1 MLMLPWT
8 EILLRLSLAAVFGA
22 AIGIERERKEW
33 SAGMRT
39 HMMVCVG
46 SALMMLVSS
55 FGFADTY
62 GMEDITL
69 DPSRVA
75 AQIISGIG
83 FIGAGTIL
91 FLKPA
96 TVLGLTTASGLW
108 TVAGIGMATGGGMY
122 FAAGATTVL
131 ALIILWGLH
140 PLQKRLSAK
149 FQQNNLTIIT
159 KTKVNPKTVID
170 RLLEEKSIHYT
181 NFTVTK
187 SNKQIMIEL
196 KVTRTNN
203 PLLTQIVENLNDN
216 PDVKK
221 IYWTK

>member
-1 MLMLPWT
+1 MLSWT

-33 SAGMRT
+33 SAGLRT

-55 FGFADTY
+55 FGFSDTY

-122 FAAGATTVL
+122 FAASATTVL

-140 PLQKRLSAK
+140 PLQKRFSSK
-149 FQQNNLTIIT
+149 FQQKTLTIIT
-159 KTKVNPKTVID
+159 KSRVRPNSIIDQFLKEKTID
-170 RLLEEKSIHYT
+170 FT
-181 NFTVTK
+181 NFTVIK
-187 SNKQIMIEL
+187 SNKAVTIEL
-196 KVTRTNN
+196 RLTRTNN
-203 PLLTQIVENLNDN
+203 QPLLMAIVETLNDN
-216 PDVKK
+216 PDIKK

>member
-1 MLMLPWT
+1 MTLPWT
-8 EILLRLSLAAVFGA
+8 ELLLRLALAATFGA
-22 AIGIERERKEW
+22 VIGIERERKEW
-33 SAGMRT
+33 AAGLRT

-55 FGFADTY
+55 FGFSDTY
-62 GMEDITL
+62 GMKDITL

-91 FLKPA
+91 FRKPT

-122 FAAGATTVL
+122 FAATATTVL

-140 PLQKRLSAK
+140 PLQKKISGK
-149 FQQNNLTIIT
+149 FQQKSLTIIA
-159 KTKVNPKTVID
+159 KSGSNPKAIID
-170 RLLEEKSIHYT
+170 RLMADKSIEYT
-181 NFTVTK
+181 NFMVSKTRDELVIEIKLLK
-187 SNKQIMIEL
+187 SAS
-196 KVTRTNN
+196 
-203 PLLTQIVENLNDN
+203 PLLIEMVENFSDD
-216 PDVKK
+216 PEIKK
-221 IYWTK
+221 ISWHK